1 MLQGKR
7 QRHEELQFLMK
18 VEFAAEEGYRT
29 LLTSMMKQ
37 FLYLTAGFEFTSR
50 EHISQHLPMTVS
62 ET

>member
-7 QRHEELQFLMK
+7 QRHEEPQFLMK

-37 FLYLTAGFEFTSR
+37 FLYLTAGFDLLQENIFRSTFR
-50 EHISQHLPMTVS
+50 
-62 ET
+62 